1 MKDTIEKVLAKKS
14 PQKAVDIARA
24 LGLTRKEVNSFLHR
38 NTGSF
43 AKDAEFQWS
52 VISSN
57 ELIVN
62 IQSKKWIDCKS
73 LEESLVAAGSPLDSS
88 CKYVTFII
96 PEDSAILLEASARLL
111 ALCNQLVHIGKK
123 VKLDFTACMSTLT
136 YLDRVGVLINLHDN
150 ISVVPDRP
158 QQTRALKFAG
168 KSAALVEVR
177 SIDRTKENKDI
188 IIELT
193 EKFVNLAG
201 ENYKTVA
208 YTIFAELVGNVSEH
222 SQTPIPGFAALQVYS
237 SKKKHIQTIVSD
249 SGLGISKTLRP
260 SLKSH
265 YPSLYRQ
272 YHKESLS
279 SDIAL
284 VIEAISQGE
293 ISRFGAGRGLGF
305 KSTTKQAMK
314 FDAKL
319 SIRQEAFS
327 IMLQFENGEL
337 ADVKKFTDLV
347 KINGTHIC
355 FDFYID

>member
-1 MKDTIEKVLAKKS
+1 MKKSIEKVLAKKS
-14 PQKAVDIARA
+14 PQKAVDIAKA
-24 LGLTRKEVNSFLHR
+24 LGLTRKAVNSFLHK
-38 NTGSF
+38 NTDSF
-43 AKDAEFQWS
+43 SKDAEFQWS
-52 VISSN
+52 VISKN
-57 ELIVN
+57 ELVIHLQPKN
-62 IQSKKWIDCKS
+62 WIDCKS

-88 CKYVTFII
+88 CEAITFII
-96 PEDSAILLEASARLL
+96 PEKSAILLEASARLL

-123 VKLDFTACMSTLT
+123 VKLDFTACKNTLS
-136 YLDRVGVLINLHDN
+136 YLDRVGVLIQLHEK

-158 QQTRALKFAG
+158 EQTRALKYAG
-168 KSAALVEVR
+168 QSAALVEVR
-177 SIDRTKENKDI
+177 SLDPAKTNKDI

-193 EKFVNLAG
+193 EKFVNLTGQA
-201 ENYKTVA
+201 YKTVA

-237 SKKKHIQTIVSD
+237 GKNKHIQTIVSD

-260 SLKSH
+260 SLKNH

-272 YHKESLS
+272 YQTESLS

-319 SIRQEAFS
+319 SIRQETFS
-327 IMLQFENGEL
+327 VMLQFENGEL
-337 ADVKKFTDLV
+337 SDVRKFTNLV
-347 KINGTHIC
+347 KITGTHIC
-355 FDFYID
+355 FDFYVD

>member
-1 MKDTIEKVLAKKS
+1 MEEVIKNILAKKS
-14 PQKAVDIARA
+14 PQKAVDIAKA
-24 LGLTRKEVNSFLHR
+24 LGLSRKEVNSFLHK
-38 NTGSF
+38 NTSSF
-43 AKDAEFQWS
+43 TQDSDFRWSIIAK
-52 VISSN
+52 N
-57 ELIVN
+57 ELIVYL
-62 IQSKKWIDCKS
+62 QPKKWIDCSS
-73 LEESLVAAGSPLDSS
+73 LEAALLAAGSPLDTPHKSI
-88 CKYVTFII
+88 TFVI
-96 PEDSAILLEASARLL
+96 PERSAILLEASARLL
-111 ALCNQLVHIGKK
+111 ALCNQLVYSGKE
-123 VKLDFTACMSTLT
+123 VKLDFTACKSTLT
-136 YLDRVGVLINLHDN
+136 YLDRVGVLTHLHEK
-150 ISVVPDRP
+150 ISVVPDKP
-158 QQTRALKFAG
+158 EQTRALRYAG
-168 KSAALVEVR
+168 QSAALVEVR
-177 SIDRTKENKDI
+177 SLDPTKTNKDI

-237 SKKKHIQTIVSD
+237 GNKKHIQTIVSD
-249 SGLGISKTLRP
+249 SGIGISKTLRP

-272 YHKESLS
+272 FQNESVS

-284 VIEAISQGE
+284 VIEAVSQGE

-319 SIRQEAFS
+319 SVRQDTFS
-327 IMLQFENGEL
+327 VMLQFEKGEL
-337 ADVKKFTDLV
+337 ADVRKFTDLV

>member
-1 MKDTIEKVLAKKS
+1 MKESIEKILTKKS
-14 PQKAVDIARA
+14 PQKAVDIAKA
-24 LGLTRKEVNSFLHR
+24 LGLTRKEVNSFLHK
-38 NTGSF
+38 NTDSF
-43 AKDAEFQWS
+43 VKDTDFQWS
-52 VISSN
+52 VISRD

-62 IQSKKWIDCKS
+62 LQPKNWIDCQS
-73 LEESLVAAGSPLDSS
+73 LEASLVAAGSPLDSH
-88 CKYVTFII
+88 CECITFII
-96 PEDSAILLEASARLL
+96 PEKSAILLEASARLL

-123 VKLDFTACMSTLT
+123 VKLDFTACKSTLT
-136 YLDRVGVLINLHDN
+136 YLDRVGVLTQLHEK

-158 QQTRALKFAG
+158 EQTRALKYAG
-168 KSAALVEVR
+168 QSAALVEVR
-177 SIDRTKENKDI
+177 SIDPAKANKDI

-201 ENYKTVA
+201 DAYKTVA
-208 YTIFAELVGNVSEH
+208 YTIFAELVGNVNEH

-237 SKKKHIQTIVSD
+237 GKKKHIQTVVSD

-260 SLKSH
+260 SLKTH

-272 YHKESLS
+272 YQVESLS

-284 VIEAISQGE
+284 VIEAVSQGE

-319 SIRQEAFS
+319 SIRQDTFS
-327 IMLQFENGEL
+327 VMLQFENGEL
-337 ADVKKFTDLV
+337 ADVKKFIDLV
-347 KINGTHIC
+347 KISGTHIC
-355 FDFYID
+355 FDFYVD